1 MPYFPFLKILKQFN
15 WLDIF
20 VVILLFRIC
29 YIAMKNGLAIEIF
42 KLLGTIFAVYIACHY
57 YAAISDWIRQQIKD
71 LVPARMPLDFLDY
84 FCFTILVTARYLIFA
99 LLRSVF
105 YSYIKFEAVPKLNK
119 YGALLFSLARSV
131 LFIGLIIFIMVITNI
146 SYLKSSVRDSYMGP
160 RIFQIV
166 PDVYRWTWEKVM
178 SRFMT
183 KETFNMTVEE
193 VRETFLR

>member
-1 MPYFPFLKILKQFN
+1 
-15 WLDIF
+15 
-20 VVILLFRIC
+20 
-29 YIAMKNGLAIEIF
+29 
-42 KLLGTIFAVYIACHY
+42 
-57 YAAISDWIRQQIKD
+57 
-71 LVPARMPLDFLDY
+71 
-84 FCFTILVTARYLIFA
+84 
-99 LLRSVF
+99 
-105 YSYIKFEAVPKLNK
+105 
-119 YGALLFSLARSV
+119 
-131 LFIGLIIFIMVITNI
+131 MVITNI